1 LNEQQSLKQR
11 QAATRMQQGIG
22 IKMETI
28 IPWRER
34 EIQYCLAVVDIG
46 MVMTLDNAMVQDNGK
61 WRLVRISASWP
72 L

>member
-1 LNEQQSLKQR
+1 LNEQQSLKHR
-11 QAATRMQQGIG
+11 QAATRMQQGSG

-28 IPWRER
+28 ILWRER

-46 MVMTLDNAMVQDNGK
+46 MVMTMDDTMVQDNGK

>member
-1 LNEQQSLKQR
+1 
-11 QAATRMQQGIG
+11 
-22 IKMETI
+22 METI
-28 IPWRER
+28 ILWRER

-46 MVMTLDNAMVQDNGK
+46 MVMTMDDTMVQDNGK

>member
-11 QAATRMQQGIG
+11 QAATRMQQVSG

-34 EIQYCLAVVDIG
+34 EIQNCLAVVAIG
-46 MVMTLDNAMVQDNGK
+46 MMMKMDDAIVQDNGK

>member
-1 LNEQQSLKQR
+1 
-11 QAATRMQQGIG
+11 MQQGSG

-46 MVMTLDNAMVQDNGK
+46 MVMTMDDAMVQDNGK

>member
-46 MVMTLDNAMVQDNGK
+46 MVMTLDDAMVQDNGK

>member
-11 QAATRMQQGIG
+11 QAATRMQQGSR

-34 EIQYCLAVVDIG
+34 EIQCCLAVVDIG
-46 MVMTLDNAMVQDNGK
+46 MVMTMDDAMVQDNGK